1 MTEQV
6 MATARDRK
14 EYYKEWRQKNAEKVK
29 KYLTD
34 KYPDHAQHSANY
46 REKHP
51 ERVLW
56 SMAKRRAKEKKLKF
70 SIDATEIKIPTT
82 CPILDIPI
90 VKVYTKGKK
99 SGPTPNSPSIDRID
113 NTKGY
118 IKRNVQVI
126 SHQANTMK
134 ANATPEELIK
144 FAKWILRTYE
154 TVL

>member
-1 MTEQV
+1 MGQV
-6 MATARDRK
+6 MATVRDKK
-14 EYYKEWRQKNAEKVK
+14 EYYKTWRAKQVEHVK

-34 KYPDHAQHSANY
+34 KYPDHAYHSAKY

-70 SIDATEIKIPTT
+70 SIDSTEIKIPVT

-90 VKVYTKGKK
+90 IKVYTKGKK
-99 SGPTPNSPSIDRID
+99 SGPTPNSPSVDRID

-118 IKRNVQVI
+118 IKKNVQVI

-134 ANATPEELIK
+134 ANASPEQLIK
-144 FAKWILRTYE
+144 FAKWILKTYE
-154 TVL
+154 PLL

>member
-1 MTEQV
+1 
-6 MATARDRK
+6 MATVRDRK
-14 EYYKEWRQKNAEKVK
+14 EYLKEWRKKNADKVK
-29 KYLTD
+29 EYLNI
-34 KYPDHAQHSANY
+34 KYPDHAYHSAKY
-46 REKHP
+46 REAHP

-70 SIDATEIKIPTT
+70 SIYSTEIKIPVT

-90 VKVYTKGKK
+90 IKVYTKGKR

-118 IKRNVQVI
+118 IKNNVQVI

-134 ANATPEELIK
+134 ANASPEQLIK
-144 FAKWILRTYE
+144 FANWIKETYE
-154 TVL
+154 KNCTE

>member
-1 MTEQV
+1 
-6 MATARDRK
+6 
-14 EYYKEWRQKNAEKVK
+14 
-29 KYLTD
+29 
-34 KYPDHAQHSANY
+34 
-46 REKHP
+46 
-51 ERVLW
+51 
-56 SMAKRRAKEKKLKF
+56 MAKRRAKEKKLKF
-70 SIDATEIKIPTT
+70 SIDSTQIKIPAT

-154 TVL
+154 TIL